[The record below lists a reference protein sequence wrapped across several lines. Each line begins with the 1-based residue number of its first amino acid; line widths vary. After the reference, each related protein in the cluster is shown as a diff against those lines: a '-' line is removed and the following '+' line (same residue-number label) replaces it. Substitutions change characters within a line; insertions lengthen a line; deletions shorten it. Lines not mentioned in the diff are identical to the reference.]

1 MTDTQNTTAPASL
14 VPEIRPEVWA
24 DLEQRYRKLE
34 DTVRRYNPSANF
46 QQIRAAFEFAA
57 KAHGAQ
63 MRKDG
68 SPFITHPLAVAQ
80 IVAEEL
86 HLDSESIEA
95 ALLHDTV
102 EDAAERIIDFYGDTY
117 LLHGATPRETALNAL
132 ARRFGDGIADTV
144 LRLTNPENPAPGE
157 GYFEHLR
164 MWVVSDEHAYVAK
177 ASDLVD
183 NAGSLKHMDPS
194 SRRDRLASKYTTP
207 VQLMLAHRDTVTNM
221 GVRKR
226 ITDRL
231 EVVAADLRKLAG
243 TNDPSSAQG

>member
-1 MTDTQNTTAPASL
+1 MRTQLKRQDAVSL
-14 VPEIRPEVWA
+14 SARLAMQFPGN
-24 DLEQRYRKLE
+24 EQVIESL
-34 DTVRRYNPSANF
+34 SL
-46 QQIRAAFEFAA
+46 AAFS
-57 KAHGAQ
+57 HDGAF
-63 MRKDG
+63 RKETRNGVEYLD
-68 SPFITHPLAVAQ
+68 PYIIHPLRNAMRIHRWYAGWHCGS
-80 IVAEEL
+80 L
-86 HLDSESIEA
+86 HEMVCA

-164 MWVVSDEHAYVAK
+164 VWVVSDEHAYVAK

-243 TNDPSSAQG
+243 TDDPCSAQG